1 MIEWLLETVGEFI
14 GDLLEGGAEVVVD
27 AVEGLSDLGI
37 SEVLSTGILVYG
49 AITVASLT
57 VSSIRSELM
66 KRQELKA
73 KGVTSAVITDFIEQ
87 NGHTEITL
95 AALNAQNKQVG
106 TVKMQSRTSSG
117 IKKGTK
123 ISLT

>member
-1 MIEWLLETVGEFI
+1 MIEWLLKAA
-14 GDLLEGGAEVVVD
+14 GDLIEALFEGGAEIAGD
-27 AVEGLSDLGI
+27 AIEGLSAIGI
-37 SEVLSTGILVYG
+37 SEVISTGLLVYG
-49 AITVASLT
+49 AISVANLT
-57 VSSIRSELM
+57 VSTIKSELNR
-66 KRQELKA
+66 RQELKA
-73 KGVTSAVITDFIEQ
+73 KGVKSAVITEFIEQ